1 MGRLLIM
8 KQEVHAEYE
17 LDFKRL
23 QHILPKGPGVYL
35 FKDLSGRVIYIGK
48 AKNLKKRVLTYLK
61 PAADLHQ
68 KTGLMIKNARSLDF
82 ILTYT
87 EKEALILESNLIKKH
102 MPRYNIVL
110 RDDKQYPCIRMDIKE
125 PYPRLRI
132 VRTIRKDG
140 AIYFGPFSSA
150 NSVRNTLKVIDRVFQ
165 LRKCKGKGLPKRGRP
180 CLNYQMDR
188 CLGPCTH
195 DISVPEYQEVV
206 RQVRLFLEGR
216 NLELLGQLMR
226 AMEGFAE
233 RMEFER
239 AARVRDQ
246 VSAIKRTIERQNMVS
261 PRMEDQD
268 IVGVAQEGNVCQVVV
283 LYVRK
288 GYLTG
293 TRNYAFKEL
302 GSSGPSEVMESFLKQ
317 YYSREV
323 FKPREI
329 LISEPIQDLVPIME
343 WLSDSAGRKVVIR
356 RPQKG
361 GKAGLVA
368 MATNNARRL
377 LEAQSEQQDRDLLS
391 RMQSCANL
399 KSIPR
404 FIEGVDVSHLKGDIA
419 VGTIVSFVDGQ
430 PHRPGYRNYRLVNVN
445 EMDDYAMM
453 AELVRRRLSSKDLP
467 DLLLV
472 DGGRGHLSAV
482 RKVLDQLNGP
492 QVPDVVSIAKADES
506 RRENCDKI
514 YVHGRRNPLSLRPD
528 DPVLLLF
535 MRIRDEAHRRAISY
549 HRRLRGKNLTQSEL
563 DFIPNIGVKRKKIL
577 LKYFGKLNAVSE
589 AGMDQLGQIPGIGQ
603 SLARDIFSFFHA
615 KRGVAP
621 FRER

>member
-1 MGRLLIM
+1 MGRFLIM
-8 KQEVHAEYE
+8 KQEVHTKYE

-23 QHILPKGPGVYL
+23 QQVLPEGPGVYQ
-35 FKDLSGRVIYIGK
+35 FKDLSGRVIYVGK
-48 AKNLKKRVLTYLK
+48 AKSLKKRVLTYLK
-61 PAADLHQ
+61 PASGLPQ
-68 KTGLMIKNARSLDF
+68 KTRLMIKNARSLDF
-82 ILTYT
+82 ILTST

-125 PYPRLRI
+125 PYPRLMI

-188 CLGPCTH
+188 CLGPCVQ
-195 DISVPEYQEVV
+195 DINVQEYQEIV

-216 NLELLGQLMR
+216 NLELVGQLMKT
-226 AMEGFAE
+226 MEGFAG
-233 RMEFER
+233 RMEFEK
-239 AARVRDQ
+239 AARIRDQ
-246 VSAIKRTIERQNMVS
+246 ISAIKRTIERQNMVS

-268 IVGVAQEGNVCQVVV
+268 VFGVAQKGNVCQAVV

-293 TRNYAFKEL
+293 ARNYAFKGL
-302 GSSGPSEVMESFLKQ
+302 GSGPSEVMESFLKQ

-368 MATNNARRL
+368 MAMNNAKRL
-377 LEAQSEQQDRDLLS
+377 LDAQSEQQDRDLLS
-391 RMQSCANL
+391 RIQSCAGL
-399 KSIPR
+399 KTIPA
-404 FIEGVDVSHLKGDIA
+404 FIEGVDISHLKGDIA

-430 PHRPGYRNYRLVNVN
+430 PHRPGYKNYRLANVN
-445 EMDDYAMM
+445 GMDDYALM
-453 AELVRRRLSSKDLP
+453 AELVRRRLSRGDLP

-482 RKVLDQLNGP
+482 KRVLDQLNGP
-492 QVPDVVSIAKADES
+492 DVPDVVSIAKADES
-506 RRENCDKI
+506 RREDHDKI
-514 YVHGRRNPLSLRPD
+514 YIPGRRNPLSLRPN

-549 HRRLRGKNLTQSEL
+549 HRRLRGKNLMQSEL
-563 DFIPNIGVKRKKIL
+563 DFIPKIGLKRKKIL
-577 LKYFGKLNAVSE
+577 LKYLGNLNAVSE
-589 AGMDQLGQIPGIGQ
+589 AGVDQLGQIPGIGE
-603 SLARDIFSFFHA
+603 SLARDIFSFFH
-615 KRGVAP
+615 RERSGAP
-621 FRER
+621 FREE